1 MIRIEECYKGC
12 GGDNI
17 CPDHLKELDLKVSD
31 YYYVGGHYSA
41 STEENI
47 MQDLVANGPLTLSF
61 EPHVTFS
68 LYRSGVYTV
77 DEDLTKK
84 IVNPE
89 WYKVDHSMTLVGFG
103 EENVNGKMVKYWLLL
118 NSWGENWGENG
129 FFRIVRGENDC
140 NIETMGDFARIGI
153 KDRL

>member
-1 MIRIEECYKGC
+1 MLEDCYKGC

-17 CPDHLKELDLKVSD
+17 CPDNLKELDLKVSD

-47 MQDLVANGPLTLSF
+47 MQDLVENGPLTLSF
-61 EPHVTFS
+61 EPHASFNY
-68 LYRSGVYTV
+68 YRSGVYTV
-77 DEDLTKK
+77 TEDLNKK
-84 IVNPE
+84 IINPE

-118 NSWGENWGENG
+118 NSWGQNWGENG
-129 FFRIVRGENDC
+129 YIKFERGKNISGIESIAEAIIPLVR
-140 NIETMGDFARIGI
+140 T
-153 KDRL
+153 KK